1 MYLRRLSD
9 YNLKRLKRITRMCL
23 EGMDMRFESTDQT
36 VLDLLNK
43 RVTVEQNIKAAEIAD
58 LFKKE

>member
-1 MYLRRLSD
+1 
-9 YNLKRLKRITRMCL
+9 
-23 EGMDMRFESTDQT
+23 MDMRFESTDQT